1 MRDYIL
7 QDLQKKFGEKA
18 VLSPKELAPILHTS
32 ESAQSNMRAAGT
44 FPLPVVKQG
53 SKIGVSI
60 WVLADWL
67 ANGDVP
73 ACQKQK
79 QKNEE
84 PQGLPQAKLSVRS
97 KRGANDWLVAMELG
111 VEYQSELIREIQR
124 LNLLDRVKDLPTSSG
139 PETTL

>member
-1 MRDYIL
+1 MFEIIL
-7 QDLQKKFGEKA
+7 QDLQKKFGDQS

-53 SKIGVSI
+53 TKIGVSVY
-60 WVLADWL
+60 VLAKWL
-67 ANGDVP
+67 ADGDVP

-79 QKNEE
+79 QEE
-84 PQGLPQAKLSVRS
+84 PEHLPQAKLSIRQ

-124 LNLLDRVKDLPTSSG
+124 LNLLERVKDIPPTST
-139 PETTL
+139 PPDAL

>member
-1 MRDYIL
+1 MFAIIL

-60 WVLADWL
+60 YVLAEWL

-73 ACQKQK
+73 ACQKQ
-79 QKNEE
+79 QKEE
-84 PQGLPQAKLSVRS
+84 PQGLPQAKLSIRQ

-124 LNLLDRVKDLPTSSG
+124 LNLLERVKDIPPTST
-139 PETTL
+139 PPDTL